1 MLECGMTVDY
11 GQLLLDSDMLQMILF
26 LLRGEEVNEE
36 TLALEEIHK
45 TGPHGNY
52 MVTPLTRKYMKSQSR
67 PRFFDRMNMEAWKK
81 AGSPDCYKSALEKAR
96 EVLATHKVEPLS
108 ASVAQDLRKFIEET
122 ELELGVPMANPDFNP
137 TQGFL
142 VR

>member
-11 GQLLLDSDMLQMILF
+11 GQLLLDSDMLRMILF

-36 TLALEEIHK
+36 TLGLAEIHK

-81 AGSPDCYKSALEKAR
+81 AGSPDCYQSALEKAK
-96 EVLATHKVEPLS
+96 EVLATHEVEPLS
-108 ASVAQDLRKFIEET
+108 ASVAQDLRRFIEET
-122 ELELGVPMANPDFNP
+122 ERELGVTVINPDFNP
-137 TQGFL
+137 TRGFL
-142 VR
+142 A